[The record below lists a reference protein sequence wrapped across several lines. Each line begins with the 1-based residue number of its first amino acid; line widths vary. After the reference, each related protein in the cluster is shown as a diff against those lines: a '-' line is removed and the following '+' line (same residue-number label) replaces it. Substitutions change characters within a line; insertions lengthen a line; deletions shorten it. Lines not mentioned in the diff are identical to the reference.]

1 MPSVAWLVVGRVVR
15 DRNHLRERVRAL
27 EERCDRLALD
37 LRREGYYECPVCQ
50 DLSRNGPRRC
60 PGCTAELC
68 TKCTRRW
75 QRCRARRG
83 GCRLCRGAEAAC
95 VPGACEACGEP
106 RCAACDFFCRVCS
119 HPHLS

>member
-15 DRNHLRERVRAL
+15 DRNRLRDRVRTL

-50 DLSRNGPRRC
+50 DLSRNGPHRC

-75 QRCRARRG
+75 QRCRERRG

-95 VPGACEACGEP
+95 VVLGFKSQPP
-106 RCAACDFFCRVCS
+106 VRVFFAESRLA
-119 HPHLS
+119 PPQTR